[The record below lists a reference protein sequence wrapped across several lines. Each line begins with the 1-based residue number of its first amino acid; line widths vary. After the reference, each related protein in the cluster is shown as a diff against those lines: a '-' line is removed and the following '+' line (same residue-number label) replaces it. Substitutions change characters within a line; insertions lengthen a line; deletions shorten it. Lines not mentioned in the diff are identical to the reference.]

1 MHGNKVTI
9 QYYLIKCPRTHGLGG
24 TGPGFEG
31 SDYHFSNKKHE
42 EVLLIIASDTKFAV
56 LK

>member
-9 QYYLIKCPRTHGLGG
+9 QYCLIKCRRRHGLGG

-42 EVLLIIASDTKFAV
+42 EVFLITASDTKFAA
-56 LK
+56 LE